1 MGLLGMLRPTRRD
14 AKTMMLMGAANW
26 AARRYGGRPTH
37 TGRAMTHA
45 AWALPL
51 GMMVAD
57 HLRSR
62 RAR

>member
-14 AKTMMLMGAANW
+14 ARTMMLMGAANW
-26 AARRYGGRPTH
+26 AARRYGGRPTR

-45 AWALPL
+45 TWALPL

>member
-14 AKTMMLMGAANW
+14 AKTMMLMGVASW
-26 AARRYGGRPTH
+26 AARRYGGRSIRTS
-37 TGRAMTHA
+37 RAMTHA
-45 AWALPL
+45 TWALPL
-51 GMMVAD
+51 GMIVAD

>member
-26 AARRYGGRPTH
+26 GARRYGGRS
-37 TGRAMTHA
+37 TGTSRAMTHA
-45 AWALPL
+45 TWALPL
-51 GMMVAD
+51 GMMLAD
-57 HLRSR
+57 HLRNR

>member
-26 AARRYGGRPTH
+26 AARRYGGRSTR
-37 TGRAMTHA
+37 TSRAMTHA
-45 AWALPL
+45 TWALPL

-57 HLRSR
+57 HLRNR